1 MKNLLIILFL
11 SLGLN
16 AKCQEKTSGTYNIAG
31 TTWFK
36 EIHGASLSDQKIT
49 FLFNGAIYEELDENS
64 PLLDHYWTQK
74 GNKITISYNSEY
86 AIYKGKMK
94 GDCIKGKAKN
104 IKGKRWKF
112 TMTRIYPE
120 QGSK

>member
-1 MKNLLIILFL
+1 MKTLLIILFL

-16 AKCQEKTSGTYNIAG
+16 AFSQEKNTGTYNIAG
-31 TTWFK
+31 TTWYK
-36 EIHGASLSDQKIT
+36 KIDGADLSDQKIT
-49 FLFNGAIYEELDENS
+49 FLFNGAVFEELDSNS
-64 PLLDHYWTQK
+64 PFLDHYWKQK
-74 GNKITISYNSEY
+74 GNKIIISYNSEY

-94 GDCIKGKAKN
+94 GDCIKGRAKN

-120 QGSK
+120 QESK